1 MRKSHITKTISRVR
15 RNRKTV
21 KKYMKKSMKTYRV
34 GGYVS
39 GANKHPR
46 LSTKLHSN
54 SMYKTN
60 TTSPTTTTTTGG
72 TTTLPPIEKLIVHL
86 PAM

>member
-1 MRKSHITKTISRVR
+1 MRKSHITKTRSRVR

-34 GGYVS
+34 GGYRS
-39 GANKHPR
+39 GAHKHPR

-54 SMYKTN
+54 SMYNITSN
-60 TTSPTTTTTTGG
+60 TKSPTRTRTTTTGG
-72 TTTLPPIEKLIVHL
+72 KSLPDIKNLIVHF
-86 PAM
+86 